1 MIFHPLSCVY
11 IILALYYSSLE
22 GKFTLEMIAELRLK
36 LHHWLAVLPILICYG
51 VIQYSAIYCNNIG
64 PILAINNNLIAFL
77 PTINININI
86 LIFIAIYCTSNI
98 LLNTSAAECQ
108 LPYQSVRRFAC
119 AYLQGQPFCSLEP
132 KPYNTINNHIIH
144 DYHFTIV

>member
-1 MIFHPLSCVY
+1 VY

-98 LLNTSAAECQ
+98 LLNTSGA
-108 LPYQSVRRFAC
+108 
-119 AYLQGQPFCSLEP
+119 
-132 KPYNTINNHIIH
+132 
-144 DYHFTIV
+144 